1 MGLLLF
7 LMHIVMHIQA
17 LIKVAGTGFPVIFY
31 DQFLSV
37 SGYNVYAIPLK

>member
-1 MGLLLF
+1 
-7 LMHIVMHIQA
+7 MHIRTFT
-17 LIKVAGTGFPVIFY
+17 KVAGTGFPVIFY